1 MEYWKGDFHNRYAR
15 GTPRKSEKNGMR
27 VRLAKKQKL
36 GCFLSILQVI
46 AVVEIINDPFEFI
59 IISFSFH
66 RSNIPVFHYST
77 FLMSTRYKIT
87 IAYDGTDYAGWQIQP
102 SKETVQGEI
111 ERVLEIV
118 VGEKI
123 RIHHSGRTDAGVH
136 AKGQVAHFD
145 LEKPIDV
152 RRFQTSLNAILNPDV
167 RIMKLQKVKDDFH
180 ARFSAKSKEYRYFI
194 WNGPAVPPELR
205 LYRLHERR
213 PLDIDAMKR
222 AAEALVGEHDFAAFT
237 ANPKREIGG
246 TVKTVTDIRI
256 TRSREGDVKICVIG
270 EGFLYK
276 MVRSIAGFLLRVGI
290 GELEPKDAKRL
301 LQFARRTNEV
311 PTAKALGLFLWKV
324 SY

>member
-1 MEYWKGDFHNRYAR
+1 M
-15 GTPRKSEKNGMR
+15 
-27 VRLAKKQKL
+27 
-36 GCFLSILQVI
+36 
-46 AVVEIINDPFEFI
+46 
-59 IISFSFH
+59 
-66 RSNIPVFHYST
+66 
-77 FLMSTRYKIT
+77 RYKMT
-87 IAYDGTDYAGWQIQP
+87 IAYDGTDYAGWQVQP
-102 SKETVQGEI
+102 RKNTVQAEI
-111 ERVLEIV
+111 ERVLEV
-118 VGEKI
+118 LVGSTI

-152 RRFQTSLNAILNPDV
+152 QRFQTSLNAILNPDV

-180 ARFSAKSKEYRYFI
+180 ARFCAKSKEYRYLI

-213 PLDIDAMKR
+213 PLDLDAMKN
-222 AAEALVGEHDFAAFT
+222 AAKILVGKHDFAAFT

-246 TVKTVTDIRI
+246 TVKTITKITI
-256 TRSREGDVKICVIG
+256 TRSREGDVQLCVVG

-290 GELEPKDAKRL
+290 GELEPKDACRL
-301 LQFARRTNEV
+301 LKAAKRTHEV

-324 SY
+324 DY